1 MYGAYFT
8 HVWLVEFD
16 GKCRPSGSCVHVH
29 YWQTNINVTL
39 FQTAGD
45 VHHDEVLKTLDN
57 AGSPCN
63 ILKAF

>member
-8 HVWLVEFD
+8 HVWWNLMVNVD
-16 GKCRPSGSCVHVH
+16 PMGHAYMSVIGK
-29 YWQTNINVTL
+29 TNINVTL